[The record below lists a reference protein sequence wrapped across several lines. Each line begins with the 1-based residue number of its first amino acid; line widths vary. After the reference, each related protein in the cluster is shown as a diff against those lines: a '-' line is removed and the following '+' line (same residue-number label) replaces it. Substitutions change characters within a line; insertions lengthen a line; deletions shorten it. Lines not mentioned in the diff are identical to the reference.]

1 LSLELVEPLSGEILD
16 RKTLYPWLALNQIAG
31 LGKVGYARLIERYG
45 SPEKVFRADLEE
57 LQSIE
62 GVRKN
67 SALAIVKFKRA
78 VKIDREM
85 DALENQGV
93 GILTLSDPRFPSLL
107 AKIHDPPPYLY
118 YKGTPSNRDGRSLA
132 VVGSRLASPYGI
144 KVTERLAWG
153 LSQKGLTIVSGMARG
168 IDTAA
173 HQGALMGQGRTVAVL
188 GSGLDVV
195 YPPENQKLFDRI
207 VDQGLVCSEFP
218 LGTLPER
225 QNFPIRNR
233 IISGMSLGV
242 VIVEATQHSGSLITA
257 RLALDQGR
265 EVFAVPGSVES
276 FKSSGTHNLIKQGAK
291 LVEHAQDILEELHW
305 EDLSPQSV
313 SGPER
318 GADEKAPSLSPQ
330 EKQIWDLL
338 GDGALHVDQ
347 MVRQAGVGI
356 SPLLVLLLEMELKGV
371 VQQLPGKYFNRK

>member
-1 LSLELVEPLSGEILD
+1 MD
-16 RKTLYPWLALNQIAG
+16 RKSLYPWLALNRIDG
-31 LGKVGYARLIERYG
+31 LGKVCYARLIEKFG
-45 SPEKVFRADLEE
+45 SPENVFQADLEG

-62 GVRKN
+62 GIRKN
-67 SALAIVKFKRA
+67 TALAIVKFKKA
-78 VKIDREM
+78 EKIDREL
-85 DALENQGV
+85 DELERQKV
-93 GILTLSDPRFPSLL
+93 EVLTFNDSLYPFLL

-118 YKGTPSNRDGRSLA
+118 YKGSPSLQDVRSLA

-144 KVTERLAWG
+144 KMTERLAWG

-195 YPPENQKLFDRI
+195 YPPENQKLYDRI
-207 VDQGLVCSEFP
+207 VEQGMVCSEFP

-233 IISGMSLGV
+233 IISGLSLGV
-242 VIVEATQHSGSLITA
+242 VIVEATQRSGSLITA
-257 RLALDQGR
+257 RLALEQGR
-265 EVFAVPGSVES
+265 EVFAVPGSVDS
-276 FKSSGTHNLIKQGAK
+276 FKSSGTHSLIKQGAK

-305 EDLSPQSV
+305 EEPPQKV
-313 SGPER
+313 EPGPTM
-318 GADEKAPSLSPQ
+318 DVIQKSPSLSPK

-338 GDGALHVDQ
+338 SNESLHVDQ
-347 MVRQAGVGI
+347 MVRQAGIGI
-356 SPLLVLLLEMELKGV
+356 SPMLSLLLEMELKGLIK
-371 VQQLPGKYFNRK
+371 QLPGKFFTRR

>member
-1 LSLELVEPLSGEILD
+1 MD
-16 RKTLYPWLALNQIAG
+16 RKSLYPWLALNRIAG
-31 LGKVGYARLIERYG
+31 LGKVSYVRLLEKFG
-45 SPEKVFRADLEE
+45 SPEKVFQVDLEA

-62 GVRKN
+62 GIRKN
-67 SALAIVKFKRA
+67 TALTIVKFKRA
-78 VKIDREM
+78 EKIDREL
-85 DALENQGV
+85 DELEKQRI
-93 GILTLSDPRFPSLL
+93 GILTFNDPLYPVLL

-118 YKGTPSNRDGRSLA
+118 YKGSPSKQDRHSLA
-132 VVGSRLASPYGI
+132 LVGSRLGTPYGI

-173 HQGALMGQGRTVAVL
+173 HQGALMSQGRTVAVL
-188 GSGLDVV
+188 GSGLDVI
-195 YPPENQKLFDRI
+195 YPPENQKLYERI
-207 VDQGLVCSEFP
+207 VEQGMVCTEFP
-218 LGTLPER
+218 PGTLPER

-242 VIVEATQHSGSLITA
+242 VIVEATQRSGSLITA

-291 LVEHAQDILEELHW
+291 LVEHAQDILEELRW
-305 EDLSPQSV
+305 EESPQ
-313 SGPER
+313 
-318 GADEKAPSLSPQ
+318 KAESEQPAVLIDRTPSLSLK

-338 GDGALHVDQ
+338 SDGSMQVDQ
-347 MVRQAGVGI
+347 MVRQTGIGI
-356 SPLLVLLLEMELKGV
+356 SPMLSLLLNMELKGLIK
-371 VQQLPGKYFNRK
+371 QLPGKFFIRT

>member
-1 LSLELVEPLSGEILD
+1 MD
-16 RKTLYPWLALNQIAG
+16 RKSLYPWLALNRIDG
-31 LGKVGYARLIERYG
+31 LGKVGYARLIERFG
-45 SPEKVFRADLEE
+45 SPEKVFQTDLGD

-62 GVRKN
+62 GIRKN
-67 SALAIVKFKRA
+67 TALDIVKFKKSE
-78 VKIDREM
+78 KIDREL
-85 DALENQGV
+85 DELEKQKVGV
-93 GILTLSDPRFPSLL
+93 LTLNNPLYPFLL

-118 YKGTPSNRDGRSLA
+118 YKGSPSIQDGRSLA

-144 KVTERLAWG
+144 KMTERLAWG

-173 HQGALMGQGRTVAVL
+173 HQGALMAQGRTVAVL

-195 YPPENQKLFDRI
+195 YPPENTKLFDRI
-207 VDQGLVCSEFP
+207 VELGMVCSEFP

-233 IISGMSLGV
+233 IISGLALGV
-242 VIVEATQHSGSLITA
+242 VIVEATSRSGSLITA
-257 RLALDQGR
+257 RLALEQGR

-276 FKSSGTHNLIKQGAK
+276 FKSSGTHSLIKQGAK

-305 EDLSPQSV
+305 EESPKKVEQ
-313 SGPER
+313 GPKIEFTER
-318 GADEKAPSLSPQ
+318 SPSLSPK

-338 GDGALHVDQ
+338 SNGSLHVDQ
-347 MVRQAGVGI
+347 MVRQAGIGI
-356 SPLLVLLLEMELKGV
+356 SPMLSLLLEMELKGLIK
-371 VQQLPGKYFNRK
+371 QLPGKLFTRR